1 MCFDG
6 PSAER
11 QTEAH
16 AGSIGS
22 ALLERAEQ
30 FVNIVARETAT
41 LVLHLGEHAFG
52 AGADPQRDGRVRARK
67 LEGILQHIRQHR
79 GQDVSVGFDGYA
91 ILYWQHCQCDAAAAG
106 V

>member
-11 QTEAH
+11 EPEAQ

-30 FVNIVARETAT
+30 FVNVPAWESAAF
-41 LVLHLGEHAFG
+41 VLHRMIT
-52 AGADPQRDGRVRARK
+52 RDSRATPCRRAVVSERSEVEVERAR
-67 LEGILQHIRQHR
+67 
-79 GQDVSVGFDGYA
+79 S
-91 ILYWQHCQCDAAAAG
+91 
-106 V
+106 